1 MVNNVVLIG
10 RLTKDIELRMTPSG
24 NSVVSFTL
32 AVNRDFAKDG
42 QQDTDFIQC
51 QAWNKTAELMNEYLH
66 KGSFIAVQGRL
77 SVREYQDKN
86 GVKKWATEVVVNNV
100 QFLESK
106 NSQQSQQQAHQQ
118 PQQTQYAG
126 SLTQSAEVGSW
137 KEQDIKNDDLPF

>member
-10 RLTKDIELRMTPSG
+10 RLTKDIELRMTTSG

-32 AVNRDFAKDG
+32 AVSRDFVKDG

-66 KGSFIAVQGRL
+66 KGSLIAVQGRL
-77 SVREYQDKN
+77 SVREYKDQN
-86 GVKKWATEVVVNNV
+86 GNKKWSTEVVVNNV

-106 NSQQSQQQAHQQ
+106 NSQQSQQQVDKQQ
-118 PQQTQYAG
+118 KPQYSG

-137 KEQDIKNDDLPF
+137 EEADIKSDDLPF